1 MTIAGMVQSRMMA
14 SVLAL
19 GFAWAGLAA
28 LQATSAVAA
37 EEVISIVKGG
47 SNVGRGR
54 CLAALEYEY
63 SYDKDGITFGRNVP
77 APGTTMDPPR
87 LESAGVQ
94 TVSPGEY
101 RYESLLILTLR
112 RAQLISALPAT
123 ERRER
128 RIVTCSDS
136 TGVMDMEKVISR
148 VRR

>member
-1 MTIAGMVQSRMMA
+1 
-14 SVLAL
+14 LAL
-19 GFAWAGLAA
+19 ALVGVLSGLAA
-28 LQATSAVAA
+28 LPVTGAAAA
-37 EEVISIVKGG
+37 EEVISVVRGG

-54 CLAALEYEY
+54 CKAALEYEY

-94 TVSPGEY
+94 TVSPGQY

-112 RAQLISALPAT
+112 RAQLVGILGAT

-128 RIVTCSDS
+128 RIITCSDA
-136 TGVMDMEKVISR
+136 TGVMDTEKVISR